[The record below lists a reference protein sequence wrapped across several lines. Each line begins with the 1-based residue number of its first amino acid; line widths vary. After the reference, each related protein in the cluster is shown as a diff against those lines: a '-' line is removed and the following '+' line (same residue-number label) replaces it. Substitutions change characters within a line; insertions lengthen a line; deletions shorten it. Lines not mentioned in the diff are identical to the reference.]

1 MNRRASREDVE
12 ALFRQHADE
21 VHAYLHRRAGAAG
34 ADLLGEVFVIAL
46 RRVDDLPGPDLRRAW
61 LFGTAR
67 RLLLAQARNDA
78 RRTHAEYER
87 ARTHVPEPTTS
98 TDHAAVRAAV
108 ASLPDVDRELV
119 RLTEWENLPVNE
131 AAAVVGL
138 RPGTA
143 RVRLH
148 RARRRLAAHPAL
160 QAYVASLGAP
170 T

>member
-1 MNRRASREDVE
+1 MSRRASREDVE

-21 VHAYLHRRAGAAG
+21 VHGYLHRRAGAAG
-34 ADLLGEVFVIAL
+34 SDLLGEVFLVAL
-46 RRVDDLPGPDLRRAW
+46 RRIDDLPAPDLRRAW

-67 RLLLAQARNDA
+67 RLLLAQARDET
-78 RRTHAEYER
+78 RRTQAEGER
-87 ARTHVPEPTTS
+87 ARTHVVDPPAP

-160 QAYVASLGAP
+160 QAYAASLGAP